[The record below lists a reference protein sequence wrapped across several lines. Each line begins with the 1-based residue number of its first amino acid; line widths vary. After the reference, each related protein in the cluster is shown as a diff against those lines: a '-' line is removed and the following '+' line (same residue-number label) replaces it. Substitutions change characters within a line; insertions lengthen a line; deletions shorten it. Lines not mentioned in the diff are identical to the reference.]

1 MMRKLMGLWVA
12 LLVLIA
18 QPLAAQG
25 QAPPSLV
32 DVGEFGENIYDLAK
46 AKEWTKVE
54 EKLKEL
60 TGAAKKLAGELKG
73 SEPAQKRLAAT
84 IKALGTAVAAKDE
97 QATKRGA
104 NQVTFIAADLME
116 PFKPAIPPAV
126 TRLDYYGR
134 ELEIG
139 VVAMDAA
146 ALKATGDAMRKAWAM
161 LQPAVKAK
169 GGNAEAKKFNDL
181 MAQVA
186 AARAVADYARV
197 TQPILDEVDNLEKVF
212 TKKN

>member
-1 MMRKLMGLWVA
+1 MRKLMGLWVA

-54 EKLKEL
+54 GKLKEL
-60 TGAAKKLAGELKG
+60 KDAAKKLASDLKG
-73 SEPAQKRLAAT
+73 SEAAHQRLAAT
-84 IKALGTAVAAKDE
+84 LKSLGTAVAAKDE

-104 NQVTFIAADLME
+104 NQVTLIAADLME
-116 PFKPAIPPAV
+116 PFNPPIPPTV

-139 VVAMDAA
+139 VEAKDAA
-146 ALKATGDAMRKAWAM
+146 ALKATGDAMRKAWDK